1 MTKYQHLSDEEWLE
15 IIRNCVKSGICIKKW
30 CLENGLNRHTY
41 RNRRIALLEKGLA
54 TKEELFVQPES
65 NDVVPLEIFADPDPE
80 EDESQVENKSQE
92 EDESTSMTIYRAEEP
107 ARTDKSGESLC
118 GRPEGLLA
126 LPTVRVSMNGIT
138 VEFTN
143 GAYSRI
149 IADVLREVR
158 RI

>member
-15 IIRNCVKSGICIKKW
+15 IIRNCIRSGIGLTKW
-30 CLENGLNRHTY
+30 CQENDVNRHTY
-41 RNRRIALLEKGLA
+41 HNRRKELLEKGLA

-80 EDESQVENKSQE
+80 EDESQVEKN
-92 EDESTSMTIYRAEEP
+92 ESTAIAVCE
-107 ARTDKSGESLC
+107 TDESGESLC

-126 LPTVRVSMNGIT
+126 PPTVRVSMNGIT

>member
-15 IIRNCVKSGICIKKW
+15 IIRNCIRSGIGLTKW
-30 CLENGLNRHTY
+30 CQENDVNRHTY
-41 RNRRIALLEKGLA
+41 HNRRKELLEKGLA

-107 ARTDKSGESLC
+107 AGTDKSGESLC

-126 LPTVRVSMNGIT
+126 PPTVRVSMNGIT